1 MSKAPEKKK
10 RRRNRGRKRRGLPAL
25 TSVKQMDLKEQ
36 NAEMRAKL
44 ADRLSRDKGK
54 SGGAVEDRLARLAGC
69 RNTDPENNGNSDDE
83 ESDAQCD
90 AHSDGYDSESGEEG
104 GESTKITGKMRSDDV
119 EVDIREKSVKNKEKW
134 KHDKFDDTQNAK
146 KTANKFGKHWNTRR
160 ERIKERSRSRS
171 KRRSRSNGYR
181 SSRSRSQSRGEKKK
195 KRRRGKFSKSRS
207 RSFSTSESSKSR
219 SKSQRHR
226 SRSSRSSGSRSRRG
240 ASLSSNKKSG
250 VKDFMTSDKV
260 DVENNAENEGINLE
274 LSGALA
280 ADSNTVSGTVVK
292 YSEPTEAR
300 KPKKKWRLYVFKV
313 FL

>member
-83 ESDAQCD
+83 ESD

-171 KRRSRSNGYR
+171 KRRSRS
-181 SSRSRSQSRGEKKK
+181 KP
-195 KRRRGKFSKSRS
+195 
-207 RSFSTSESSKSR
+207 
-219 SKSQRHR
+219 
-226 SRSSRSSGSRSRRG
+226 
-240 ASLSSNKKSG
+240 
-250 VKDFMTSDKV
+250 VMTSL
-260 DVENNAENEGINLE
+260 G
-274 LSGALA
+274 LSHRRESTQTVL
-280 ADSNTVSGTVVK
+280 NTTRWK
-292 YSEPTEAR
+292 DII
-300 KPKKKWRLYVFKV
+300 
-313 FL
+313 